1 MNKELYLNETTKV
14 GLVVDDDKKLKKVES
29 NENEDTVK
37 ILSLQNELEKAKKY
51 DKELEHEY
59 SVLKRKIRFK
69 YALLGLN
76 IFAIFGIIFGVLNHF
91 GSLDVSILAKLI
103 MIIIPSSLTTMF
115 LQLLPNDLVGTFAEN
130 KFYKESL
137 IEKLN
142 ESYYKIRD
150 LNEEFW
156 KLKNKSAY
164 NENNIPIEDI
174 VIKLATV
181 NYPERT
187 NDETLVSDIQ
197 SPAKI
202 KKITFNHNGTTK

>member
-14 GLVVDDDKKLKKVES
+14 GLVVDDDKKFKKVES
-29 NENEDTVK
+29 NENEETIK
-37 ILSLQNELEKAKKY
+37 ILELQNELEKAKKY
-51 DKELEHEY
+51 DKELEHEHL
-59 SVLKRKIRFK
+59 VVKRKIRCK

-76 IFAIFGIIFGVLNHF
+76 IFAISAIILGVFSHF
-91 GSLDVSILAKLI
+91 GTLDVLAKLI

-115 LQLLPNDLVGTFAEN
+115 LQWVPKDLLGTFAGN

-150 LNEEFW
+150 LNEKFW
-156 KLKNKSAY
+156 KLKIESAY

-187 NDETLVSDIQ
+187 NDETLVNDIQ

>member
-14 GLVVDDDKKLKKVES
+14 GLVVDDDKKFKKVES
-29 NENEDTVK
+29 NENEETIK
-37 ILSLQNELEKAKKY
+37 ILELQNELEKAKKY
-51 DKELEHEY
+51 DKELEHEH
-59 SVLKRKIRFK
+59 SVVKRKIRCK

-76 IFAIFGIIFGVLNHF
+76 IFAISAIILGVFSHF
-91 GSLDVSILAKLI
+91 GTLDVLAKLI

-115 LQLLPNDLVGTFAEN
+115 LQWVPKDLLGTFAGN

-150 LNEEFW
+150 LNEKFW
-156 KLKNKSAY
+156 KLKIESAY

-187 NDETLVSDIQ
+187 NDETLVNDIQ